1 MAVRASDRIIIN
13 KRLRFMILLI
23 SLGYFIL
30 VVRLIYLQAIKG
42 RYWRNQAIDMR
53 GRVIP
58 LPAQRGAILDRFDRP
73 VAETI
78 QQYAMVCDPTRIKDP
93 SQTASVLS
101 TILNI
106 PAEQLYPLLAG
117 QEIPKGSVKR
127 NILLDPSLM
136 PDMITQWNAAKQS
149 SKTRPQL
156 DGLYLVDDAKRIYP
170 LGRDACQLI
179 GITNANAKGDFIGC
193 MGLELSR
200 NSVLSGK
207 DGSEYAQLDAS
218 RHIIPGTQEHK
229 IDPVNGLNIRLT
241 IDSNIQNIAETELLT
256 CFKKHKPAG
265 AMAIVMD
272 PKTGDILANVSLP
285 NFDPMNRKT
294 LKPPYSSTRNR
305 ALMRIEPGSTF
316 KLITASAA
324 LSENAVTPETT
335 FYCGGEIKI
344 GGHVIHDVTDD
355 LTNHHMPKMMNIKQI
370 ITVSSNVG
378 MAQVGVRL
386 GFPKLIKYI
395 EAYGLLDKSDIGLP
409 GEEQGTLGFSKWD
422 RKETKAKLARVSF
435 GQSVMVT
442 PLRLAAAYCAIANH
456 GVLMR
461 PRLIMDYQNSH
472 GDIIQ
477 NFPPQE
483 IRQVISPAISEELT
497 DDLMN
502 VVQNGTGKGV
512 ANVQGYTVAGKT
524 GTAQMVIPGI
534 RGYAPGKYN
543 ASFIGFI
550 PAHNPRALIY
560 VVVSQPKDGYYGA
573 EVAAPVFQAIARR
586 LMWYWKV
593 PPDDPG
599 SLQNTKDIATNE

>member
-1 MAVRASDRIIIN
+1 MAVRASNRTIIN
-13 KRLRFMILLI
+13 QRLGFMILVFGM
-23 SLGYFIL
+23 SSVIL
-30 VVRLIYLQAIKG
+30 SARLVYLQAIKG
-42 RYWRNQAIDMR
+42 RYWRTQAVEMR

-58 LPAQRGAILDRFDRP
+58 LPAQRGAILDRFGRP
-73 VAETI
+73 MAETI
-78 QQYAMVCDPTRIKDP
+78 QQYAMVCDPTRIKDA
-93 SQTASVLS
+93 SQTASVVS
-101 TILNI
+101 SILNI
-106 PAEQLYPLLAG
+106 PAEQLYPLLDG
-117 QEIPKGSVKR
+117 QDIPKGSVKR
-127 NILLDPSLM
+127 NVLLDPSLM
-136 PDMITQWNAAKQS
+136 PDMITRWNAAKQS
-149 SKTRPQL
+149 SKTRPLL
-156 DGLYLVDDAKRIYP
+156 DGLYLVDNAKRIYP

-179 GITNANAKGDFIGC
+179 GITNANDKGDFFGC
-193 MGLELSR
+193 MGLEFSR

-207 DGSEYAQLDAS
+207 DGSEYAQLDAG

-229 IDPVNGLNIRLT
+229 IDPVNGLTIRLT
-241 IDSNIQNIAETELLT
+241 IDSNIQNIAETELLA
-256 CFKKHKPAG
+256 CFKKHKPVG
-265 AMAIVMD
+265 ATAIVMD

-285 NFDPMNRKT
+285 NFDPMNRAT

-324 LSENAVTPETT
+324 LSEHVVTPETT
-335 FYCGGEIKI
+335 FNCPESIKI
-344 GGHVIHDVTDD
+344 GGHVIHDVID
-355 LTNHHMPKMMNIKQI
+355 NPSKVHGPRVMNIKQI

-395 EAYGLLDKSDIGLP
+395 KAFGLLDKSDIGLP

-422 RKETKAKLARVSF
+422 RKKTKAKLARVSF

-461 PRLIMDYQNSH
+461 PRLIMDYQDSH
-472 GDIIQ
+472 GVIVR

-483 IRQVISPAISEELT
+483 ICQVISPSTSEELT
-497 DDLMN
+497 NALIN

-512 ANVQGYTVAGKT
+512 ANVPGYTVAGKT

-543 ASFIGFI
+543 ASFIGFL

-560 VVVSQPKDGYYGA
+560 VVVSQPKNGYYGA

-593 PPDDPG
+593 PPDDPA
-599 SLQNTKDIATNE
+599 SLQNTKVVATNE